1 MASLDDIRDSLPF
14 FDSVQAGITLLDS
27 KLNFLWGNRFF
38 REELAELPGLCGKHC
53 FVGYVPSDR
62 RCEDCL
68 PPQVIRTG
76 RVAETMRT
84 AQGEDGSLSYFR
96 VIVAPMGEDDAL
108 LCTLILPISPRDMGQ
123 MDAWRERFLLSA
135 IRNGNDGV
143 IALDRTH
150 TVRFW
155 NRGAEKIFGLDVT
168 EAVGAP
174 IHRLMGK
181 RNWELAREVF
191 SPGDPLLAL
200 DNRELKVES
209 SEGQDLWIDV
219 SRTPLIDGSG
229 RPNGYSFVIRDITER
244 KLAEEKMAFTERM
257 TAVGNMAAALA
268 HEIGTPLGVI
278 SNTAEYLMLDMD
290 EDDARREEL
299 DAIVRETDRI
309 GGLVRE
315 LLSYSRPEV
324 PEMDPLRMEE
334 VISRVQRLIYHAS
347 EKQGTQLRL
356 RVDPELPPVFGDAN
370 QLEQVVL
377 NLCMNALQSV
387 DSGGE
392 VKMMARQSCP
402 IGPDGH
408 EHLGLEIVV
417 EDTGP
422 GVPLANLPKLFD
434 PFFTT
439 KVNGTGL
446 GLSVCKTL
454 VEEHGGTISVYNR
467 PEGGTGFT
475 VWLPALDADAPDAEG
490 REGGSRPSGS
500 DS

>member
-1 MASLDDIRDSLPF
+1 MASLDDIRESLPF
-14 FDSVQAGITLLDS
+14 FDTVEAGITLLDGR
-27 KLNFLWGNRFF
+27 LNFLWGNRFF
-38 REELAELPGLCGKHC
+38 KDQLAELPGLCGKHC
-53 FVGYVPSDR
+53 FVGYVPPDR

-68 PPQVIRTG
+68 PPQVVRTG

-84 AQGEDGSLSYFR
+84 AQGDDGSLSYFR
-96 VIVAPMGEDDAL
+96 VIVAPMGEEM

-155 NRGAEKIFGLDVT
+155 NRGAEKIFGLEVAD
-168 EAVGAP
+168 AVGAP
-174 IHRLMGK
+174 IHRLIGG
-181 RNWELAREVF
+181 RTWEMAKEVF
-191 SPGDPLLAL
+191 SPSDPLLAL
-200 DNRELKVES
+200 DNRELKIES
-209 SEGQDLWIDV
+209 TEGSEFWIDV

-290 EDDARREEL
+290 EDDSRREEL
-299 DAIVRETDRI
+299 DAIVHETDRI

-315 LLSYSRPEV
+315 LLSYSRPEE

-347 EKQGTQLRL
+347 GKQGTELRI
-356 RVDPELPPVFGDAN
+356 RVDPELPSVLGDAN
-370 QLEQVVL
+370 QLEQVIL
-377 NLCMNALQSV
+377 NLCMNALQAV
-387 DSGGE
+387 EQGGE
-392 VKMMARQSCP
+392 VKMLARQSCP
-402 IGPDGH
+402 IGPDGR
-408 EHLGLEIVV
+408 ELEGLELVV

-422 GVPLANLPKLFD
+422 GVPPTNLPKLFD

-454 VEEHGGTISVYNR
+454 VEEHGGNISAHNR
-467 PEGGTGFT
+467 TEGGSSFT
-475 VWLPALDADAPDAEG
+475 VWLPALSDGPSD
-490 REGGSRPSGS
+490 EGGR
-500 DS
+500 DD

>member
-1 MASLDDIRDSLPF
+1 MDDIRESLPF
-14 FDSVQAGITLLDS
+14 LDSVEAGITLLDS
-27 KLNFLWGNRFF
+27 RLNFLWGNRYFK
-38 REELAELPGLCGKHC
+38 RELAELPGLCGKHC
-53 FVGYVPSDR
+53 FVGYVPAER

-68 PPQVIRTG
+68 PPQVVRTG

-96 VIVAPMGEDDAL
+96 VIVAPMGGEDSL

-155 NRGAEKIFGLDVT
+155 NRGAEKIFGLEVT

-174 IHRLMGK
+174 IHRLIGK
-181 RNWELAREVF
+181 RTWELAQEVF
-191 SPGDPLLAL
+191 SPSDPLLAL

-209 SEGQDLWIDV
+209 TEGAEIWIDV

-244 KLAEEKMAFTERM
+244 KMAEGKMAFTERM
-257 TAVGNMAAALA
+257 TAVGNMAAVLA

-299 DAIVRETDRI
+299 DAIVHETDRI

-315 LLSYSRPEV
+315 LLSYSRPEE
-324 PEMDPLRMEE
+324 PEMDPLRLEE

-347 EKQGTQLRL
+347 EKQGTELRI
-356 RVDPELPPVFGDAN
+356 RVDPELPSVLGDAN
-370 QLEQVVL
+370 QLEQVIM
-377 NLCMNALQSV
+377 NLCMNALQAV
-387 DSGGE
+387 EQGGE
-392 VKMMARQSCP
+392 VKMLARQSCP
-402 IGPDGH
+402 IGPDGREH
-408 EHLGLEIVV
+408 EGLELVV
-417 EDTGP
+417 EDTGAGIP
-422 GVPLANLPKLFD
+422 TANLSKLFD

-454 VEEHGGTISVYNR
+454 VEEHGGSISAQNR
-467 PEGGTGFT
+467 LEGGASFT
-475 VWLPALDADAPDAEG
+475 VWLPALDEAAIDDSG
-490 REGGSRPSGS
+490 RDR
-500 DS
+500 